1 MINKNVIIL
10 IKKGI
15 KEKHTGNAG
24 RPIKQITSLEPTRN
38 ITNSHTRRTK
48 SDSER
53 VRDRGNQRKTY
64 VIRLNCHSRSFS

>member
-15 KEKHTGNAG
+15 KEKHTGTAG
-24 RPIKQITSLEPTRN
+24 RPIKQITSLEPTRKENRVPTNMKN
-38 ITNSHTRRTK
+38 IRTRRTG

-53 VRDRGNQRKTY
+53 ERD
-64 VIRLNCHSRSFS
+64 